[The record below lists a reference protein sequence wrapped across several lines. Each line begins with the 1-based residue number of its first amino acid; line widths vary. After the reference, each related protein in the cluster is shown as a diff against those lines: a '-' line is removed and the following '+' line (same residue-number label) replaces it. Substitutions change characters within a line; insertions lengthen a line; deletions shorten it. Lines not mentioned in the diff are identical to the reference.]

1 VILVDTS
8 IWIDFLIDPTRLPE
22 VEVHLPDVVTC
33 GPVVQE
39 VTQGFADENLLGPFR
54 ERLLAIPC
62 LSDPLPLALFL
73 EGASIYRSGRRRGYT
88 IRSTVD
94 CLIAAIAIDNDVP
107 VWHRDRDFTAI
118 ARYTPLKVFSRAA
131 LRAPRSATPAGSL
144 PDRA

>member
-1 VILVDTS
+1 M
-8 IWIDFLIDPTRLPE
+8 
-22 VEVHLPDVVTC
+22 
-33 GPVVQE
+33 
-39 VTQGFADENLLGPFR
+39 LGLFR

-107 VWHRDRDFTAI
+107 VWHRDRDFTTI
-118 ARYTPLKVFSRAA
+118 ARYTR
-131 LRAPRSATPAGSL
+131 LRAVGKYVT
-144 PDRA
+144 

>member
-1 VILVDTS
+1 MILVDTS
-8 IWIDFLIDPTRLPE
+8 VWIDLLTGPTRLRE
-22 VEVHLPDVVTC
+22 VESRLTNIVTC

-39 VTQGFADENLLGPFR
+39 LTQGFADDNLLVPFR

-88 IRSTVD
+88 IRSTID

-107 VWHRDRDFTAI
+107 VWHRDRDFTTI
-118 ARYTPLKVFSRAA
+118 ARYTR
-131 LRAPRSATPAGSL
+131 LRAVSQYVT
-144 PDRA
+144 